1 MLDDIA
7 LHSVNALDLL
17 GRDNFLVAHRVDP
30 PIGKEQEPVAVAQR
44 KVDVVQNR
52 SGGDAPTVHLV
63 ANFAHDLLLIGRVEI
78 VRRLVKQQRVGALDE
93 RTGKDHLLILAAR
106 KLVRVAKCALG
117 QVKPLKRVFDD
128 LSVFLRRAA
137 LHVGT
142 TPQKNGVV
150 HGQPVRMAVL
160 RDEGH
165 LTGAIKTMHLAKG
178 TPSSST
184 RPDAGFAAPVR
195 QESKVDLPHPFTPK
209 MAKNEPGTKSISTP
223 CKIGEP
229 ARYAKCKP

>member
-7 LHSVNALDLL
+7 LHSVNTLDLL
-17 GRDNFLVAHRVDP
+17 RRDNARVAYRVDSP
-30 PIGKEQEPVAVAQR
+30 LGKEQEPIAVAQR
-44 KVDVVQNR
+44 KVDVMQNR
-52 SGGDAPTVHLV
+52 SGGDASTVHLV
-63 ANFAHDLLLIGRVEI
+63 ANLTHNLLLIGWVKV
-78 VRRLVKQQRVGALDE
+78 VRRLVKQQRVGTLDE
-93 RTGKDHLLILAAR
+93 RAGKDHLLILAAR

-128 LSVFLRRAA
+128 PPVFLGRAA

-178 TPSSST
+178 NSVEQHLPGRRLRRT
-184 RPDAGFAAPVR
+184 R
-195 QESKVDLPHPFTPK
+195 Q
-209 MAKNEPGTKSISTP
+209 
-223 CKIGEP
+223 
-229 ARYAKCKP
+229 ARKQG